1 MSGARHQLS
10 PAVTIEE
17 AIDRALIDLV
27 SDFGFIGALDL
38 AYGGNLSALGL
49 RKKGGRNSFSSEK
62 VKYWCRRPP
71 LPGVS
76 MALTPKR
83 L

>member
-1 MSGARHQLS
+1 MPGARHQLS

-17 AIDRALIDLV
+17 AIDRALIDLM

-38 AYGGNLSALGL
+38 AHSGNLSALGL
-49 RKKGGRNSFSSEK
+49 RKKGARNSFSSEK
-62 VKYWCRRPP
+62 VTYWCRWPP

-76 MALTPKR
+76 IASTPKR

>member
-38 AYGGNLSALGL
+38 AHSGNLSALGL
-49 RKKGGRNSFSSEK
+49 RKKGGKKLLLF
-62 VKYWCRRPP
+62 
-71 LPGVS
+71 
-76 MALTPKR
+76 
-83 L
+83 